1 MPCNVSQ
8 MTWDFHCRHDVSILA
23 PEQKGRNVPILA
35 PILLLVG
42 GFIEGAPMHRHFR
55 GLNKISP
62 WSRIIQAVP
71 AYLHNIYNQTAV
83 RIRFMSI
90 FFRGHTSPACLY
102 RFDLYDSSQSA
113 CRFHVWK
120 HILVQISNV
129 VQYVSDT
136 ELHLNQRHWATLCCQ
151 QRICELHW
159 MVRPIVIQNS

>member
-8 MTWDFHCRHDVSILA
+8 MTWDFHCRHDVS
-23 PEQKGRNVPILA
+23 LA

-129 VQYVSDT
+129 LRYVSDT

-159 MVRPIVIQNS
+159 MVRPIVIHNS